1 MSGINSEEPP
11 GPQQRNISHPKDAT
25 RAASFSNELER
36 KMGVWLASRGP
47 LLGLDLI
54 LQVKIESL
62 IESFL
67 PAEGKPLVEKSFGAE
82 GAGSIS
88 VLKKILESQYS
99 AG

>member
-1 MSGINSEEPP
+1 
-11 GPQQRNISHPKDAT
+11 
-25 RAASFSNELER
+25 
-36 KMGVWLASRGP
+36 MGSWLASRGP

-54 LQVKIESL
+54 FQVE

-88 VLKKILESQYS
+88 MLKKIQESQYS